1 MKDLHIAKLFWA
13 LSLAT
18 SIEAGPPTPPRG
30 PAGPAGPPG
39 PPGPRGPADKCHVL
53 PGDAAWPNDQAWSA
67 LNQTVSGKL
76 IKTVPIGSPCHDP
89 TYDETACTELKA
101 QWTNPLTQ

>member
-1 MKDLHIAKLFWA
+1 
-13 LSLAT
+13 
-18 SIEAGPPTPPRG
+18 
-30 PAGPAGPPG
+30 
-39 PPGPRGPADKCHVL
+39 
-53 PGDAAWPNDQAWSA
+53 

-89 TYDETACTELKA
+89 TYDEAACTELKA

>member
-18 SIEAGPPTPPRG
+18 SIEAGPPTP
-30 PAGPAGPPG
+30 
-39 PPGPRGPADKCHVL
+39 PRGPADKCHVL